1 MALIFTSTIESAI
14 KLLKTYD
21 NPQDLIKIVWQ
32 RQSKT
37 DAHISN
43 TQLLN
48 LLDNKTSSTDSEWP
62 TDY

>member
-1 MALIFTSTIESAI
+1 MALMTIESAI

-37 DAHISN
+37 DAYVSE
-43 TQLLN
+43 TQLLR
-48 LLDNKTSSTDSEWP
+48 LLDDKTSYTDSEWP